1 MAGGGRFKAAA
12 DFGASEFKD
21 LLAAGRDNVEATVF
35 FPGAVVL
42 VFPTSFRAADAE
54 TKGLT
59 GCCVAVRLVLVTAV
73 VVVVVVLPVVVAAAG
88 RGAEFTVDLL
98 VLGAAVALA
107 VAEVLG
113 LAAGAVAGLGAV
125 DLGLVAA
132 LVAAVAG
139 LLLRPE
145 AVPTPAPVFVPAA
158 VVVVVDVV
166 VVDLLV
172 PAVVTLGWG
181 LEVATAVEE
190 PRGFLLRPEA
200 PLVVVGFFLSPAAL
214 VAGMGFLVRVLAEVF
229 VRPLFANR
237 FWVALGLVPGPV
249 VAGAAAVVLPLIGPL
264 DLLLASTAFPEVSF
278 TFGGATCSFWG
289 SSGCG
294 GDCVVPF

>member
-21 LLAAGRDNVEATVF
+21 LLGAGRDNVGATVF

-73 VVVVVVLPVVVAAAG
+73 VVVVVALPVEVEAAAD

-98 VLGAAVALA
+98 VLGAAVVLA

-139 LLLRPE
+139 LLLGPE
-145 AVPTPAPVFVPAA
+145 AVPTTAPVFVPAA
-158 VVVVVDVV
+158 VVVVVV

-172 PAVVTLGWG
+172 PTVVTLGWG

-190 PRGFLLRPEA
+190 PTGFFVTPEG
-200 PLVVVGFFLSPAAL
+200 PLVVVGFFLSAAAL
-214 VAGMGFLVRVLAEVF
+214 VAGIGFLVRVLAVVF
-229 VRPLFANR
+229 VRPLVAKR
-237 FWVALGLVPGPV
+237 LWVALGLVPGPV

-264 DLLLASTAFPEVSF
+264 DLLLASTAFPEASF